1 MRCPAHMAGAA
12 WWGKARRTATADC
25 SMEGRPWRGG
35 GEGFS
40 GYDQGSSEAHAKQ
53 AARRPHSL
61 PSSPLDEHIPDNLAV
76 DGARDTVLQLQV
88 HLGNRVVTAEDR
100 GLEDVACCS

>member
-1 MRCPAHMAGAA
+1 
-12 WWGKARRTATADC
+12 
-25 SMEGRPWRGG
+25 MEGRPWRGG